1 MAGFRF
7 NRSNLSLH
15 LDNARKERLQL
26 NRRKM
31 HSNSVLLP
39 IGSIRWLAFFWLII
53 GNATLESNAQEIT
66 VRLLYPANNGG
77 ERIYA
82 VRFRN
87 TSPDSIMVL
96 HAQESQLPPFINNY
110 KWEKTGRNGE
120 APVTVYLGRS
130 DNPFLPEQYRAT
142 KTLSPLEELE
152 LYFRLRKLNE
162 DVQKSLLV
170 YFSML
175 SDRYANEFLLLEKT
189 GTASALKR
197 CKSLKQKHGVVHK
210 RNSPF

>member
-1 MAGFRF
+1 MISRSAGQPFRCLKWF
-7 NRSNLSLH
+7 AFLF
-15 LDNARKERLQL
+15 L
-26 NRRKM
+26 NVGIANIQTK
-31 HSNSVLLP
+31 
-39 IGSIRWLAFFWLII
+39 
-53 GNATLESNAQEIT
+53 AQEIT
-66 VRLLYPANNGG
+66 VRLLYPAENGG

-82 VRFRN
+82 VHFRN

-110 KWEKTGRNGE
+110 KWEKTGKNAD

-142 KTLSPLEELE
+142 KTLAPLGELE
-152 LYFRLRKLNE
+152 LYFRLRNLNE
-162 DVQKSLLV
+162 EVQKSLLV

-175 SDRYANEFLLLEKT
+175 SDRYASEFLLLEKT